1 MSSKIWRKNSSVT
14 EELVTEPYLFTFFQA
29 VRLLERASVFDD
41 KQMSKNTLAGFAP
54 PDTEALRIRSH
65 QSFVFHSAEI
75 HSIGKTNSS
84 SNSSQWQMF
93 INFMGL
99 TGSSGVLPYHYTEL
113 VLQRLKVKDQSLIKF
128 LDLFNHRTVSLFYQS
143 NIKYRLP
150 LAYEKNKL
158 LSTPKS
164 KPKSDIDSHSKVLLS
179 LMGLGTGKL
188 NNRLFTKDESLI
200 YYSGLFNQSVRTV
213 SGLQQII
220 QHHFSILVEIKE
232 FVGQWENVLEDALSR
247 LPSKTHPK
255 GCNGQLGISTMLGS
269 KSWFAQGKIHIILK
283 PENKLQFNKFS
294 PGTNASA
301 ALNELVRLYIGLECD
316 YDFIV
321 RMKKSSLPD
330 APSMNSHTPLILG
343 WNTWLPERTKKLVER
358 NNDVDI
364 FLSSIKTN

>member
-1 MSSKIWRKNSSVT
+1 MSSKIWRKDPSIT
-14 EELVTEPYLFTFFQA
+14 EELIAEPYLFTFFQA

-41 KQMSKNTLAGFAP
+41 KKISNQPLAGFTP
-54 PDTEALRIRSH
+54 PNTEALRIHSH
-65 QSFVFHSAEI
+65 QSFIYHSAEI
-75 HSIGKTNSS
+75 SAIETTNSS
-84 SNSSQWQMF
+84 TDLIQWQMF

-99 TGSSGVLPYHYTEL
+99 SGSSGVLPYHYTEL
-113 VLQRLKVKDQSLIKF
+113 ILQRLKVKDQSLIKF

-158 LSTPKS
+158 FSSS
-164 KPKSDIDSHSKVLLS
+164 KPDTDSHSKVLLS

-200 YYSGLFNQSVRTV
+200 FYSGLFNQSVRTV
-213 SGLQQII
+213 SGLQQIL
-220 QHHFSILVEIKE
+220 QHHFDVPVEIKE

-247 LPSKTHPK
+247 LPSKAHPK

-269 KSWFAQGKIHIILK
+269 KAWFAQYKIHIILK
-283 PENKLQFNKFS
+283 PENKQQFNKFS
-294 PGTNASA
+294 PGTNTLA
-301 ALNELVRLYIGLECD
+301 ALNELVRLYVGLEFD

-330 APSMNSHTPLILG
+330 APSMNNHTPLILG
-343 WNTWLPERTKKLVER
+343 WNTWLPERTKNQPGR
-358 NNDVDI
+358 DDDVDI
-364 FLSSIKTN
+364 CISSTKTK